1 MHKKH
6 THLPL
11 KRKNSSLL
19 KTRFSAVYFA
29 IFVAVFVVIGYRL
42 IFRSYAAT
50 EATPQTTWAMTCS
63 ATSSSFQ
70 QIYSPLSDSAA
81 AALVTHQPEVRPF
94 NDKPYS
100 INGVTYAGANEYV
113 PTDAELATF
122 RIAKNQYNQT
132 PQQFDYYMQFVDGR
146 DGMVNPSTD
155 DLIQWGAHKW
165 GIPED
170 WLRAEYS
177 QESIWS
183 QFQLGD
189 QGTQSASWYPQYP
202 IQSRVPNTASD
213 VYESLGITQVRW
225 HPDNSVGIGAE
236 PLRWEST
243 AFNIDYQASVVRF
256 FYDNPMGQRTTWG
269 DSSYVPCQQWNSIG
283 GWFSS
288 YPWNSSGQQTYVSN
302 VQNKLNT
309 RYWTTSGFINSTVTL
324 PAAINFNVTSPPPPP
339 PLPPPPPPPPLPPP
353 PPPPPLPPP
362 PPPKTGDINGDNS
375 VNITDL
381 SLLLSSYGQ
390 TTTQCATNVAFKCD
404 LSSPPDGI
412 VNIFDLS
419 ILLSHYG
426 T

>member
-1 MHKKH
+1 
-6 THLPL
+6 
-11 KRKNSSLL
+11 
-19 KTRFSAVYFA
+19 
-29 IFVAVFVVIGYRL
+29 
-42 IFRSYAAT
+42 
-50 EATPQTTWAMTCS
+50 
-63 ATSSSFQ
+63 
-70 QIYSPLSDSAA
+70 
-81 AALVTHQPEVRPF
+81 
-94 NDKPYS
+94 
-100 INGVTYAGANEYV
+100 
-113 PTDAELATF
+113 
-122 RIAKNQYNQT
+122 
-132 PQQFDYYMQFVDGR
+132 
-146 DGMVNPSTD
+146 
-155 DLIQWGAHKW
+155 
-165 GIPED
+165 
-170 WLRAEYS
+170 
-177 QESIWS
+177 
-183 QFQLGD
+183 
-189 QGTQSASWYPQYP
+189 
-202 IQSRVPNTASD
+202 
-213 VYESLGITQVRW
+213 
-225 HPDNSVGIGAE
+225 
-236 PLRWEST
+236 
-243 AFNIDYQASVVRF
+243 VRF